1 MIRVLALILGCY
13 STFITACECP
23 PKVLNIDLLKSYDI
37 IFKGKIIAVKNKP
50 GAYKEAVFEV
60 SDLFKGLSSDHVKV
74 LIDTVSDCS
83 KPVLRGQIW
92 LIYSNYKQWQ
102 RPLLNWCSRSRKW
115 FENENEDFYAFANG
129 ISFEDEITFLKS
141 KLGRQRI
148 ISSTE
153 AENTGERNVL
163 PKPYMLLILIGIS
176 SVGLILLN
184 VVLKRFLK

>member
-1 MIRVLALILGCY
+1 M
-13 STFITACECP
+13 E
-23 PKVLNIDLLKSYDI
+23 LLKSYDI
-37 IFKGKIIAVKNKP
+37 IFKGKVIAVNCKP
-50 GAYKEAVFEV
+50 GVYKEAVFEI
-60 SDLFKGLSSDHVKV
+60 SDLFKGSSAQHVKV

-83 KPVLRGQIW
+83 KPVLKGQLW

-115 FENENEDFYAFANG
+115 FENENEDYYAFANG
-129 ISFEDEITFLKS
+129 LSFEDEITFLKS

-148 ISSTE
+148 ITS
-153 AENTGERNVL
+153 AEPETTGERNVL
-163 PKPYMLLILIGIS
+163 PQPFMLLILIGIS